1 MTAPAVALKAVG
13 HVYPAR
19 KKSPAREALKAVS
32 FEVAAGEIFGVLGP
46 NGGGK
51 STLFKILSTAL
62 RPSSGA
68 AEVFGLD
75 VIKDAGAVRRRLGVV
90 FQSPSLDAK
99 LTVRENMEQQ
109 GRLYGVR
116 GAELAKRVA
125 EGLER
130 YGLASRADD
139 YAGALSGGQK
149 RRVELAKSLLHRPDL
164 ILLDE
169 PSTGLDPGARRD
181 LWDHLKDLRAAR
193 SSTIL
198 LTTHYMDEAENC
210 SRLILLDEGRLAAQ
224 GTPAA
229 LKSEIGGDVIAIES
243 ADPAGLGA
251 RIKERFGVSPAQ
263 VDGVLRIERESGH
276 AFIPQVV
283 EAFPGEIRSV
293 SLSKPTLED
302 VFMHRTGHRFWVKEE
317 EAHKA

>member
-1 MTAPAVALKAVG
+1 MTVPSVAIKGVG
-13 HVYPAR
+13 HVYPAK
-19 KKSPAREALKAVS
+19 KKSPAREALKGVS
-32 FEVAAGEIFGVLGP
+32 LDVEAGEIFGVLGP

-62 RPSSGA
+62 KPTSGS

-75 VIKDAGAVRRRLGVV
+75 VLKDANSVRRRLGVV
-90 FQSPSLDAK
+90 FQNPSLDVK
-99 LTVRENMEQQ
+99 LTVKENMEQQ

-116 GAELAKRVA
+116 GAELSRRIAD
-125 EGLER
+125 GLER
-130 YGLASRADD
+130 YGLASRAND

-149 RRVELAKSLLHRPDL
+149 RRVELAKSLLHKPDL

-181 LWDHLKDLRAAR
+181 LWTHMKDLRAAQG
-193 SSTIL
+193 STIL

-210 SRLILLDEGRLAAQ
+210 SRLALLDEGRLAAQ

-229 LKSEIGGDVIAIES
+229 LKAEIGGDVIAIES
-243 ADPAGLGA
+243 EDPAELG
-251 RIKERFGVSPAQ
+251 RGIKERFGVAPAQ
-263 VDGVLRIERESGH
+263 VDGVLRIERENGH
-276 AFIPQVV
+276 AFIPQIV
-283 EAFPGEIRSV
+283 EAFPGAIKTV

-317 EAHKA
+317 KEAA